1 MDSIFDLDHLYRTY
15 FKMALPSVFGL
26 MVSVVYNLADTFF
39 IAQSNDTALI
49 AGVSLCA
56 PVFTALMA
64 FGNIYG
70 QGGSSLIS
78 RLLGQDDREGTG
90 RVSSFCFYVALTTG
104 VVLAALMMLFR
115 VPLLGILGATAETM
129 PHAEAYYTVLAIG
142 APATVLNF
150 IHSNLVRCE
159 GMATQSMIGSIGGTV
174 INIIL
179 DPILITT
186 VGWGARGAAIA
197 TIVGYL
203 CSDLYF
209 LWLLHKKSR
218 CLSVKLSQCH
228 VTGRE
233 LQQILGVGVTAALSN
248 LMQSLTVIV
257 MNQFLLPYGN
267 DKIAA
272 MGIASKVSMIAQ
284 LVLVGFSFG
293 GIPLFGYLYGA
304 KKRDVMRKLIRFCL
318 TFLVSIAVVL
328 SLILCLNS
336 GALMRLFVQDAGMIA
351 TGAQM
356 LRWQVYTAAFGGV
369 VLLLTVLFQAT
380 GKIIPSFLLSIS
392 RQGVVFLLALVVCVH
407 LFQYQGVLM
416 AQAVA
421 DILSAALALGLL
433 AASGQI
439 PVEALQGRVFAGEL
453 SLSGALRPVPG
464 MLPLTIMARQLGL
477 ANDTGVE
484 ITAAQGRLTWSTDT
498 NYQDGLTLMAAI
510 GQGNTAVTPLQL
522 AQYAATLANYG
533 RKPTLHFADRAVQPA
548 TGAAVWQYEPAFTEI
563 PGGEAVFGPI
573 RDGMKRMAQTA
584 RALRE
589 APVTVAAKTGSP
601 QLADTLPDG
610 SHYVN
615 SVLIG
620 YAPADDPQI
629 AMAVVLEYGGGGANA
644 APVMRAVLDAW
655 FE

>member
-1 MDSIFDLDHLYRTY
+1 MSKTPIQLSDHFTCRKLICFT
-15 FKMALPSVFGL
+15 LPSITMIIFTAIYGVVDGFFVSNYAGKTPFAAVNLIIPVLLILGSVGFMFG
-26 MVSVVYNLADTFF
+26 TGGG
-39 IAQSNDTALI
+39 ALI
-49 AGVSLCA
+49 AK
-56 PVFTALMA
+56 TM
-64 FGNIYG
+64 G
-70 QGGSSLIS
+70 QGDRQRANNIFSLIVYAS
-78 RLLGQDDREGTG
+78 AA
-90 RVSSFCFYVALTTG
+90 CG

-129 PHAEAYYTVLAIG
+129 PHAQAYYTVLAIG

-257 MNQFLLPYGN
+257 MNQFLLSYGN

-369 VLLLTVLFQAT
+369 ALLLTVLFQAT

-433 AASGQI
+433 AAS
-439 PVEALQGRVFAGEL
+439 
-453 SLSGALRPVPG
+453 
-464 MLPLTIMARQLGL
+464 
-477 ANDTGVE
+477 
-484 ITAAQGRLTWSTDT
+484 
-498 NYQDGLTLMAAI
+498 
-510 GQGNTAVTPLQL
+510 
-522 AQYAATLANYG
+522 
-533 RKPTLHFADRAVQPA
+533 
-548 TGAAVWQYEPAFTEI
+548 
-563 PGGEAVFGPI
+563 
-573 RDGMKRMAQTA
+573 RDII
-584 RALRE
+584 
-589 APVTVAAKTGSP
+589 AK
-601 QLADTLPDG
+601 Q
-610 SHYVN
+610 
-615 SVLIG
+615 
-620 YAPADDPQI
+620 
-629 AMAVVLEYGGGGANA
+629 
-644 APVMRAVLDAW
+644 
-655 FE
+655 

>member
-90 RVSSFCFYVALTTG
+90 RVSSFCFYVALATG

-129 PHAEAYYTVLAIG
+129 PHAHAYYTVLAIG

-257 MNQFLLPYGN
+257 MNQFRPAGSGGLLVRRHPTVRLPVRRKKAGR
-267 DKIAA
+267 D
-272 MGIASKVSMIAQ
+272 AQ
-284 LVLVGFSFG
+284 AH
-293 GIPLFGYLYGA
+293 P
-304 KKRDVMRKLIRFCL
+304 
-318 TFLVSIAVVL
+318 
-328 SLILCLNS
+328 
-336 GALMRLFVQDAGMIA
+336 
-351 TGAQM
+351 
-356 LRWQVYTAAFGGV
+356 
-369 VLLLTVLFQAT
+369 
-380 GKIIPSFLLSIS
+380 LLSDLP
-392 RQGVVFLLALVVCVH
+392 RLHRRG
-407 LFQYQGVLM
+407 
-416 AQAVA
+416 AVPHPLPEFRCA
-421 DILSAALALGLL
+421 DAALRAGCRDDRHWCADAPLAGLY
-433 AASGQI
+433 
-439 PVEALQGRVFAGEL
+439 R
-453 SLSGALRPVPG
+453 SLWRRGAPAHGAVPG
-464 MLPLTIMARQLGL
+464 
-477 ANDTGVE
+477 N
-484 ITAAQGRLTWSTDT
+484 W
-498 NYQDGLTLMAAI
+498 
-510 GQGNTAVTPLQL
+510 
-522 AQYAATLANYG
+522 
-533 RKPTLHFADRAVQPA
+533 
-548 TGAAVWQYEPAFTEI
+548 
-563 PGGEAVFGPI
+563 
-573 RDGMKRMAQTA
+573 
-584 RALRE
+584 
-589 APVTVAAKTGSP
+589 
-601 QLADTLPDG
+601 
-610 SHYVN
+610 
-615 SVLIG
+615 
-620 YAPADDPQI
+620 
-629 AMAVVLEYGGGGANA
+629 
-644 APVMRAVLDAW
+644 
-655 FE
+655 